1 MASLI
6 QYRGN
11 VINRIIILAPTI
23 DPMTTKNTALLN
35 EKSILNMEFCT
46 SMVTSTKVKIKNGG
60 IAVD

>member
-11 VINRIIILAPTI
+11 VINRIITIAPTI
-23 DPMTTKNTALLN
+23 DPMTTKNTDLLN

-46 SMVTSTKVKIKNGG
+46 IVTSTKLKIKNGG
-60 IAVD
+60 ITVD